1 MANKKD
7 RNLIYCITYDI
18 GNKKNYIKDENGSIR
33 VFTYNEAIEFVKG
46 KEYLQL
52 EPAKINFKVGDQV
65 KIEIYGV
72 GEGIC
77 EVVSKDNELY
87 LFEEIQGYLPL
98 SEAINRK
105 DVTLTKL

>member
-65 KIEIYGV
+65 K
-72 GEGIC
+72 
-77 EVVSKDNELY
+77 N
-87 LFEEIQGYLPL
+87 
-98 SEAINRK
+98 
-105 DVTLTKL
+105 

>member
-7 RNLIYCITYDI
+7 NNLIYCITYDT

-33 VFTYNEAIEFVKG
+33 VFTYDEAIEFVKG

-52 EPAKINFKVGDQV
+52 EPAKINFKVGDKV
-65 KIEIYGV
+65 RFEIYGV

-77 EVVSKDNELY
+77 DVVSKDNNLY
-87 LFEEIQGYLPL
+87 LFEETQGYLPL

-105 DVTLTKL
+105 DITLTKL